1 MVTKPQM
8 FIAMPTR
15 LSWIYDEDRPIGH
28 PRLTLTTVD
37 HDLPG
42 DPVTIPIT
50 PRAVYQLASE
60 HLPAEAGDALLQSI
74 AANRSAEGFTIDLSF
89 PASKPLQITY
99 GFDGAPVAQF
109 RSLAPTDPRVST
121 DALAAAQ
128 AIADSNRPP
137 ALNKDWL
144 SYMRGREPRRQQP
157 DAAPLKPTR

>member
-1 MVTKPQM
+1 MVTKPQT

-15 LSWIYDEDRPIGH
+15 LSWVYDEDRPINH
-28 PRLTLTTVD
+28 PQLTLTTVG

-42 DPVTIPIT
+42 DPVTVPLT
-50 PRAVYQLASE
+50 PRAVQQLARE

-74 AANRSAEGFTIDLSF
+74 ADNRKVEAFTIDMSF

-99 GFDGAPVAQF
+99 GFDGVPVAQF
-109 RSLAPTDPRVST
+109 QSLSPTDPRVST

-128 AIADSNRPP
+128 EAAAGNKPP

-144 SYMRGREPRRQQP
+144 SYMRGRETRRQQP
-157 DAAPLKPTR
+157 DEAPLKPTR